1 MHTRTKAKKYN
12 NKNITIKQPVCNGKA
27 SIYEDIICAY
37 SQYGKGEM
45 VTNKY
50 MLKNINSF
58 KHKLLLY
65 KDFLHVT
72 AVQ

>member
-45 VTNKY
+45 VTNK
-50 MLKNINSF
+50 
-58 KHKLLLY
+58 
-65 KDFLHVT
+65 
-72 AVQ
+72 